1 MICEEP
7 KEDQKTTNQC
17 QKANENVFRCCA
29 QYSFSCHPGSP
40 DQQKEENQPKSAQK
54 PNEHAGFY
62 FSTFVKIIDPNTK
75 EVLVQT
81 RGDN

>member
-1 MICEEP
+1 MMTIET
-7 KEDQKTTNQC
+7 K
-17 QKANENVFRCCA
+17 
-29 QYSFSCHPGSP
+29 
-40 DQQKEENQPKSAQK
+40 KEENKPKSAQK
-54 PNEHAGFY
+54 TNEHAGFY